1 MMPNKKIAKRLLLV
15 FLLLCTATAVAA
27 CIPEKI
33 AKKDAFPGVYNE
45 RPLTILVLPPVNQST
60 AAEAKEYYLT
70 TVAEPLAYA
79 GYYVLPI
86 EVTNEIMKS
95 IGLYDAEVIDDSQLP
110 KFKQFFGA
118 DAALFVKI
126 IKWDTSYAVLAG
138 NVTVHVDCV
147 LKSTTTHEKL
157 WQYEGKIVIDTSG
170 GSSGSS
176 GLAGLLVKAVVT
188 AITTATTDYVPIA
201 RRVNYMV
208 ISTMPYGKYH
218 PAHGTDQQ
226 MEILKKGSAK

>member
-1 MMPNKKIAKRLLLV
+1 MIPVKKIAKKRLLV
-15 FLLLCTATAVAA
+15 FLLLCSVTIVAA
-27 CIPEKI
+27 CVPEKV
-33 AKKDAFPGVYNE
+33 AKKDAFPGIYNE
-45 RPLTILVLPPVNQST
+45 RPVTILVLPPINQST

-110 KFKQFFGA
+110 KFKEFFGA

-126 IKWDTSYAVLAG
+126 IKWDTSYAVFAG

-147 LKSTTTHEKL
+147 LKSTTTNEKL
-157 WQYEGKIVIDTSG
+157 WQYQGRIVLDTSG
-170 GSSGSS
+170 GSGGG
-176 GLAGLLVKAVVT
+176 GLTGLLVKAVVT
-188 AITTATTDYVPIA
+188 AIATATTDYVPIA

-218 PAHGTDQQ
+218 PAHGTDHG
-226 MEILKKGSAK
+226 MEIFKPKVD